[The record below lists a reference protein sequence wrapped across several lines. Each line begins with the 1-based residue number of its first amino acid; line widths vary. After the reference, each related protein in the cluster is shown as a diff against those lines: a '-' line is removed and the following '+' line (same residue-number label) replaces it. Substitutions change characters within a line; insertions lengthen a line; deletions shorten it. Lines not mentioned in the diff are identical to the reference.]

1 MNKRG
6 FDLAVGV
13 SVGVFAAFTGV
24 RLWST
29 RYLLEGQA
37 SGPMHTLA
45 EVAKAI
51 TG

>member
-1 MNKRG
+1 MNKRQ

-13 SVGVFAAFTGV
+13 AVGVYASFTGL

-29 RYLLEGQA
+29 RYLLEGNQT
-37 SGPMHTLA
+37 GILHTIA
-45 EVAKAI
+45 EVSKAV

>member
-1 MNKRG
+1 MNKRQ

-13 SVGVFAAFTGV
+13 SIGVYAAFTGV

-29 RYLLEGQA
+29 RYLIEGKA
-37 SGPMHTLA
+37 VGPMHTLA
-45 EVAKAI
+45 EVSKAI